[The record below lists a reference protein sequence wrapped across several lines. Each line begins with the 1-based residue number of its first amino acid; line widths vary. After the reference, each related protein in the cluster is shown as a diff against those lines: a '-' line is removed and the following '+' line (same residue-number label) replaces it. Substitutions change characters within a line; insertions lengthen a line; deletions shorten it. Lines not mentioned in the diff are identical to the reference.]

1 MLSNQFFDEVGA
13 HQLLSRE
20 EEIKLAQRAKSGDK
34 LAREKMILSNL
45 RLAVKIANEFHNKSS
60 CSLEDLIQESNLG
73 LCKAVDLFDPDLGF
87 KFSTYASWWM
97 KQRVR
102 SHILGNTGIARL
114 PSNARMIAWQ
124 AKKISKEYEEEFGR
138 TPALEELA
146 NLLNVSESLLR
157 GVTTCT
163 QRAVDLD
170 APVRSD
176 DGGQRAFHETIEDD
190 KAVDPNSKI
199 DDKRLMQAIYD
210 GMSLL
215 TPREQVVLRLRF
227 GLIEDL
233 KNNPHFA
240 ASNLILRNG
249 VDDNGNA

>member
-1 MLSNQFFDEVGA
+1 MPSSQFFEEVGQ
-13 HQLLSRE
+13 HKLLTRE
-20 EEIKLAQRAKSGDK
+20 EEIALAHRIKMGDQH
-34 LAREKMILSNL
+34 AREKMILCNL

-73 LCKAVDLFDPDLGF
+73 LCKAVDLFDPTRGF

-102 SHILGNTGIARL
+102 SHILGSTGIAKL

-124 AKKISKEYEEEFGR
+124 AKKVSKEYEEEFGR

-146 NLLNVSESLLR
+146 SILNVSEGLLR
-157 GVTTCT
+157 GVITCT
-163 QRAVDLD
+163 QRPVDLD

-176 DGGQRAFHETIEDD
+176 DGGQRVFHETIEDD
-190 KAVDPNSKI
+190 RSVNPANKI
-199 DDKRLMQAIYD
+199 DDTRLMQAIYN
-210 GMSLL
+210 GMSEL

-227 GLIEDL
+227 GLIDDL

-240 ASNLILRNG
+240 ASNLILQKKDSKNG
-249 VDDNGNA
+249 DA